1 VARTIVIPGGSGFL
15 GRTLAKWFS
24 KQGDQVIIL
33 SRTDQAIENARVVL
47 WDAKSL
53 GPWTKELEAS
63 DLIINLT
70 GRSVNCRYNNENQ
83 AQMINSRV
91 DSTLVLGKAIAQC
104 NTPPPVW
111 MNSSTATIYR
121 HRYDAPNDEFNGLYG
136 SEKEAKDAFSLEV
149 AHAWEDAFQQ
159 AYKDNNLRNTR
170 GIILRS
176 AMIFGNEPGGVY
188 ETLRKLTKLH
198 LGGMMGHGRQ
208 YVSWMHAT
216 DFCRSLDWLYDNKN
230 AEGIYNLCSPKPVP
244 NAQMMA
250 ELRQTLNV
258 GFGLPAPKPLLEIGA
273 FFMRTE
279 TELIVKSRRV
289 VPTRLLNEGFSFVHA
304 NLRDALQELN

>member
-1 VARTIVIPGGSGFL
+1 MARTIVIPGGSGFL